1 MLSRTH
7 AAALADRLRAAGY
20 NLADTTGRLGSEAT
34 DALARNTTLAA
45 RDALGDADDALA
57 TLVRLFLLH
66 DTVEPDSATAA
77 LGPTGP
83 LEEGGIL
90 TATAGGVRAG
100 LEIRP
105 YAAAGAGV
113 DVDGWIAND
122 LIPILDGRLGRS
134 RTDHVLGASPAST
147 TLAQLT
153 IRRPVGRA
161 LDLGT
166 GCGIQS
172 LLLAGH
178 ADQVVATDLNPRA
191 VAMARLTAGLNGL
204 DLDVRPGSLYDPVA
218 DDTFDLIVTNPPY
231 VMSPPVGERLVYREG
246 MFSADELVRRV
257 VVDGAAHLAPG
268 GTLQVLGNWA
278 VTGEEPWPDRLRRWI
293 EPTGCDA
300 LVLQREHLDPYE
312 YIEVW
317 LNDAGLVGTDEYL
330 PRYRQWVDYFD
341 ALGITGVGLGW
352 ITLHR
357 AGRSTPDLVLEQWPH
372 AVHQPLG
379 EAFAAHQA
387 GVEAASVSDADLLG
401 TAWRLDDRV
410 DVETIGRPGAEDPEH
425 IVHRQRYGFGRAV
438 EVGTALG
445 AVLGASD
452 GDLTA
457 AQIID
462 AVADILD
469 ADAAALV
476 GELTP
481 RLRELVRQGYL
492 VRPRRKVS

>member
-1 MLSRTH
+1 MLSRPD

-20 NLADTTGRLGSEAT
+20 TLADVTDRLGDAAT

-45 RDALGDADDALA
+45 RDALGDADDAQA

-66 DTVEPDSATAA
+66 DTVVPDAVRRALGEVGVLEEAGILAATADA
-77 LGPTGP
+77 
-83 LEEGGIL
+83 
-90 TATAGGVRAG
+90 VRAG

-113 DVDGWIAND
+113 DFDGWIAND

-134 RTDHVLGASPAST
+134 RPDYVLGASPAST
-147 TLAQLT
+147 TLAQMT
-153 IRRPVGRA
+153 IRRPVARA

-178 ADQVVATDLNPRA
+178 AEHVVATDLNPRA
-191 VAMARLTAGLNGL
+191 VAMTRLTAGLNGL
-204 DLDVRPGSLYDPVA
+204 DLDVREGSLYEPVA
-218 DDTFDLIVTNPPY
+218 DEAFDLIVTNPPY
-231 VMSPPVGERLVYREG
+231 VMSPPAGERLVYRESL
-246 MFSADELVRRV
+246 FSADELVRRV
-257 VVDGAAHLAPG
+257 VVEGAERLAPG

-278 VTGEEPWPDRLRRWI
+278 MVGDEPWQDRLRGWI

-317 LNDAGLVGTDEYL
+317 LNDAGLVGTDEYVA
-330 PRYRQWVDYFD
+330 RYRQWVDYFD
-341 ALGITGVGLGW
+341 ALDITGVGMGW

-357 AGRSTPDLVLEQWPH
+357 AGRGTPDLVLEEWPH

-387 GVEAASVSDADLLG
+387 GVAAASVSDADLLG
-401 TAWRLDDRV
+401 TAWALDERI

-425 IVHRQRYGFGRAV
+425 IVYRQRHGFGRAV
-438 EVGTALG
+438 EVDTALG

-457 AQIID
+457 GQIIA

-476 GELTP
+476 SEITP

-492 VRPRRKVS
+492 LS